1 LSSAAQDTHE
11 VFVIFHDDGFTVY
24 EPNHCY
30 IEHQVSGDFSNFV
43 LQPPYGISLH
53 TLCDGEKPCSW
64 GSAVNVRNRFIYVS
78 QPLLNRVIV
87 IEIQKRSNPVE
98 VGQVKVT
105 CRWCAGHHSFV
116 ASCNLL

>member
-1 LSSAAQDTHE
+1 
-11 VFVIFHDDGFTVY
+11 VIFHDDGFTVY